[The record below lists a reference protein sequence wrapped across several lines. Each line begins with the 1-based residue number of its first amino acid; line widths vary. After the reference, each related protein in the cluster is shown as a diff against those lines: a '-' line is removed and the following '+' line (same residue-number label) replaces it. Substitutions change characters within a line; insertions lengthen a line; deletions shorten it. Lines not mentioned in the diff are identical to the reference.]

1 MASPPPPGLR
11 PYRPKVLRDPV
22 YGNITIPSRV
32 LLELVDSPEFQ
43 RLRRIR
49 QLGMCFAVF
58 HGAEHSRFQ
67 HALGVMWLMARILE
81 HWHQRRLVDLSE
93 EERQT
98 ACAAALLHDVGH
110 GPFSHALE
118 RVFSGV
124 DHESLGL
131 QVVRRRLAPILE
143 RNGLDP
149 ARVEGILAGTDPN
162 PVFHELLSS
171 QLDVDRMDYLQRDS
185 LYTGVK
191 YGLFDIDRIVDT
203 VLPMR
208 EGPEEP
214 LLAAVDPKGTEAV
227 EEYLFSRYFMH
238 WQVYLHRTVRAAE
251 VLLRVVLQRARAV
264 HAETPGA
271 VHLPPNLRFLF
282 ETLPHEEDRFLDSFL
297 NLDDFDFFHAIKLW
311 RQSPDPVLADLA
323 SRFVGRRPFK
333 ALDHPGE
340 GEVLDRIR
348 ESVQECHGADW
359 EWYLHEDTPSDRGY
373 GVYEP
378 GSARIPIRVLIDPPF
393 RWQEISQVTRTE
405 AVLALARQV
414 RRPLLL
420 MTGES
425 RKRVR
430 SWMKTRSSQESTG
443 S

>member
-1 MASPPPPGLR
+1 MPPPPAPEAR
-11 PYRPKVLRDPV
+11 SYRAKVLRDPV
-22 YGNITIPSRV
+22 YGNISIPSRV

-67 HALGVMWLMARILE
+67 HALGVMWLMHRILE
-81 HWHQRRLVDLSE
+81 HWHQRRLLELSE

-124 DHESLGL
+124 DHEVLGRR
-131 QVVRRRLAPILE
+131 VIRRRLGPILE

-149 ARVEGILAGTDPN
+149 ARVEAILAGTDPN

-208 EGPEEP
+208 EGPDQP
-214 LLAAVDPKGTEAV
+214 VLTAVDPKGTEAV

-264 HAETPGA
+264 HSEQPRA

-282 ETLPHEEDRFLDSFL
+282 EVHPDDEDRFLESFL
-297 NLDDFDFFHAIKLW
+297 DLDDFDVFHAIKLW
-311 RQSPDPVLADLA
+311 RGSPDPVLADLA
-323 SRFVGRRPFK
+323 TRFAGRRPFK

-340 GEVLDRIR
+340 GEVLERIR
-348 ESVQECHGADW
+348 ESVRECHGADW

-378 GSARIPIRVLIDPPF
+378 GSARIPIRVLLHPPSGW
-393 RWQEISQVTRTE
+393 REISQVTRTD
-405 AVLALARQV
+405 AVLALARHV

-420 MTGES
+420 VSAES
-425 RKRVR
+425 RGRLR
-430 SWMKTRSSQESTG
+430 PWLENRARQQP
-443 S
+443 